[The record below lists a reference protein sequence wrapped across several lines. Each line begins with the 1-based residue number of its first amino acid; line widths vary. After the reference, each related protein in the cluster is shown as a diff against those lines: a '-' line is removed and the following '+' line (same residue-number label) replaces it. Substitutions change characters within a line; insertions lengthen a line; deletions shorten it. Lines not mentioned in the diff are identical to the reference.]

1 MVFSAKA
8 RIFVG
13 LACVMNLAAAAKL
26 EVYSAPGC
34 TYCNQLKDR
43 IKELG
48 MEYTTLPLGKD
59 DEWGAMQQR
68 VMGCC
73 SDAVHEI
80 GKPQDLL
87 ILMPQL
93 MIDGKWA
100 GSNRSPQLSQL
111 LEASLKKA
119 AYKPTDATAN
129 HMEMAYDKLDDEDH
143 EGAIEAFRAAT
154 KFAPTKFGSSTWF
167 NLGIALTDAE
177 ARGDKAASAEAR
189 KEAAR
194 AFQQLVY
201 HAWETIACPKHLPVH
216 GGTIQAEV
224 LVDTPGTG
232 LCHHPSYN
240 GKQRWQWWKR
250 WRWRR

>member
-194 AFQQLVY
+194 AFQQAVKLD
-201 HAWETIACPKHLPVH
+201 PKNEDA
-216 GGTIQAEV
+216 AEE
-224 LVDTPGTG
+224 LKGFKDE
-232 LCHHPSYN
+232 L
-240 GKQRWQWWKR
+240 
-250 WRWRR
+250 